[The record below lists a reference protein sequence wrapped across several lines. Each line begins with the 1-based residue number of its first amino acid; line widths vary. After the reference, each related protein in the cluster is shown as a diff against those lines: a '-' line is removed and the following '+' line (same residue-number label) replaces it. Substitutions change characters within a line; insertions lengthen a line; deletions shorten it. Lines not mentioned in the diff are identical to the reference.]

1 MERVGKE
8 GVITVQD
15 GKTLHNEL
23 EVVEGMRFDRGYIS
37 PYFITDSKVQTCE
50 MENPWILLVEKRVSS
65 LQSLIPLLEMT
76 VKTQRPLL
84 IIAEDVES
92 EALATLVVNKLR
104 AGLKVCAVKAP
115 GFGDNR
121 KATMQVKA
129 HACMPNICLQKTSWS
144 IRHRHCKSFALLCMY
159 LAVCLF

>member
-37 PYFITDSKVQTCE
+37 PYFITDAKSQLVE
-50 MENPWILLVEKRVSS
+50 LENPFILLVEKRVSS

-76 VKTQRPLL
+76 VKSQRPLL

-121 KATMQVKA
+121 KATMQVSTA
-129 HACMPNICLQKTSWS
+129 AVLYTV
-144 IRHRHCKSFALLCMY
+144 LC
-159 LAVCLF
+159 C